1 MLAEEDLSQ
10 ENIIIEQKKNT
21 QEQYLDFMSVI
32 SSGLRAISD
41 NNKGWQKASLVFE
54 KSIAIGGVVSEAAK
68 SIGTSTAATQAANQ
82 LIIAKY
88 ASVPAPFGTIAAA
101 KEIKANTALHKK
113 GVVQTKT
120 SAATSIAS
128 ITAGALSGLSASGS
142 SGGGGAGAT
151 TVQPPD
157 FNIIGSTGVNQLAE
171 AIGSTEKEPLRAY
184 VVSSD
189 ITTKQALDRNIRS
202 SAEL

>member
-1 MLAEEDLSQ
+1 M
-10 ENIIIEQKKNT
+10 
-21 QEQYLDFMSVI
+21 
-32 SSGLRAISD
+32 
-41 NNKGWQKASLVFE
+41 
-54 KSIAIGGVVSEAAK
+54 
-68 SIGTSTAATQAANQ
+68 Q

-88 ASVPAPFGTIAAA
+88 ASLPAPFAAA
-101 KEIKANTALHKK
+101 YCCCQNQYPAKFSSAQQR
-113 GVVQTKT
+113 GCSWQKT
-120 SAATSIAS
+120 SAATKVSAGVALAN
-128 ITAGALSGLSASGS
+128 ITAAVHRS
-142 SGGGGAGAT
+142 SVKYRRRWRRSFGGGGAGAT

>member
-1 MLAEEDLSQ
+1 MFRQ
-10 ENIIIEQKKNT
+10 
-21 QEQYLDFMSVI
+21 
-32 SSGLRAISD
+32 
-41 NNKGWQKASLVFE
+41 
-54 KSIAIGGVVSEAAK
+54 
-68 SIGTSTAATQAANQ
+68 
-82 LIIAKY
+82 
-88 ASVPAPFGTIAAA
+88 
-101 KEIKANTALHKK
+101 
-113 GVVQTKT
+113 KT